1 MPESIALNCDCMEY
15 MRSLPDKA
23 FDVVVADPPYNIAK
37 AAWDKWPSVDAYV
50 SDVMAWLLEFSR
62 ILKDTGSLWMF
73 HSDMSQLCRIMAESQ
88 TLPGLELRD
97 FIVLYKR
104 NFRTKAWKFAEG
116 SNLRGFFNVNEY
128 LVHWFST
135 PASGSYWK
143 STGLERVNCDPEC
156 YKPLKE
162 WYWQKMDQLGLRQK
176 DLAEKYHAVTGK
188 KFYMQRHYFQDSQ
201 FLIPTEAVWDI
212 VFEPLGFGPYEYVR
226 KWYEELRTEYEGL
239 RKQYEEKRNFWQP
252 DNEHCNVWE
261 FPNSLR
267 CAEGGFHETS
277 KLVSLYRRILS
288 VSTPQGGRVFDPFL
302 GSGSSRIAA
311 YSLGFDFVGCEID
324 KTYFELE
331 EKRFETFTLQQ
342 SLFY

>member
-15 MRSLPDKA
+15 MRSLPDKV

-50 SDVMAWLLEFSR
+50 RDVMAWLREFSR

-73 HSDMSQLCRIMAESQ
+73 HSDMSQLCCIMAESQ
-88 TLPGLELRD
+88 TLPGLVLRD

-104 NFRTKAWKFAEG
+104 NFRAKAWKTAECAKNTG
-116 SNLRGFFNVNEY
+116 LRSFFNVNEY

-135 PASGSYWK
+135 PGCNTSWNK
-143 STGLERVNCDPEC
+143 TGRDYINSNPEC

-162 WYWQKMDQLGLRQK
+162 WYRQEMQRLGLTQK
-176 DLAEKYHAVTGK
+176 DIAEKYTAVTGK
-188 KFYMQRHYFQDSQ
+188 KPHMLRHYFQDNQ
-201 FLIPTEAVWDI
+201 FEIPTEAVWTA
-212 VFEPLGFGPYEYVR
+212 VYEPLGFGQYED
-226 KWYEELRTEYEGL
+226 L
-239 RKQYEEKRNFWQP
+239 RKQYEELRNYWQP
-252 DNEHCNVWE
+252 DDDHCNVWE
-261 FPNSLR
+261 YAGGFQVR
-267 CAEGGFHETS
+267 EGRFHETS
-277 KLVSLYRRILS
+277 KPVSLYQRILRCC
-288 VSTPQGGRVFDPFL
+288 TPVGGRVFDPFL

-331 EKRFETFTLQQ
+331 EKRFETFASQQ

>member
-50 SDVMAWLLEFSR
+50 SDVMAWLREFSR

-88 TLPGLELRD
+88 TLPGLCLRD

-104 NFRTKAWKFAEG
+104 NFRAKSWKTAECAKNTG
-116 SNLRGFFNVNEY
+116 LRSFFNVNEY

-135 PASGSYWK
+135 PGCNTSWNR
-143 STGLERVNCDPEC
+143 TGLDYINSNPEC

-162 WYWQKMDQLGLRQK
+162 WYRQEMQRLGLTQK
-176 DLAEKYHAVTGK
+176 DIAEKYTAVTGK
-188 KFYMQRHYFQDSQ
+188 KPHMLRHYFQDNQ
-201 FLIPTEAVWDI
+201 FEIPTEAVWTA
-212 VFEPLGFGPYEYVR
+212 VYEPLGFGQH
-226 KWYEELRTEYEGL
+226 EEL
-239 RKQYEEKRNFWQP
+239 RKQYEELRKQYEELRNYWRP
-252 DNEHCNVWE
+252 DDEHCNVWE
-261 FPNSLR
+261 YAGGFQVR
-267 CAEGGFHETS
+267 EGRFHETS
-277 KLVSLYRRILS
+277 KPVSLYQRILRC
-288 VSTPQGGRVFDPFL
+288 STPVGGRVFDPFL

-331 EKRFETFTLQQ
+331 EKRFETFTSQQ